1 MRLPDEELE
10 AMLAD
15 LESDRAE
22 RKETFNGD
30 APEKVRQAV
39 CAFANDL
46 PGHGRPGVA
55 FIGVR
60 DDGTPTNLPITDDLL
75 LTLASIR
82 SDGNIQPIPSM
93 SVEKRVLR
101 GVDVAVITVLPADAP
116 PVRYKGR
123 TYIRTGPRR
132 DIASLQ
138 DERIL
143 NERRRHRNLPFD
155 LQPVSFATL
164 ADISRRV
171 FEEEYLV
178 GAFSADVLEANHR
191 SFEERL
197 SSCRMVE
204 SIENPVPTVLGS
216 LVLGTRTRD
225 LIPCA
230 YIQFLRIDGTE
241 LDSPIIDEAAI
252 DGRLGEVIN
261 RVDEKIKAHISTA
274 VDVHSADTE
283 KRRADYPLAALQ
295 QLVRNAVMHRSYEGT
310 NAPVRLTWFSDRI
323 EIVNPGGPFGIV
335 TAANFGQPGVTD
347 YRNPHLAEAMKVL
360 GYVQRF
366 GVGIATAR
374 RLLAENGNPAPQF
387 EPRETHVL
395 VTIRRSA

>member
-1 MRLPDEELE
+1 MRLSDEELD
-10 AMLAD
+10 ALAAD

-22 RKETFNGD
+22 RKESFKGD

-46 PGHGRPGVA
+46 PGHNRAGVA
-55 FIGVR
+55 FIGIK
-60 DDGTPTNLPITDDLL
+60 DDGSPANLTITDELL
-75 LTLASIR
+75 RTLADIR
-82 SDGNIQPIPSM
+82 SDGGIQPIPSM
-93 SVEKRVLR
+93 SVERRIVR
-101 GVDVAVITVLPADAP
+101 GSEVAVITVLPADAP

-132 DIASLQ
+132 DIANAQ

-164 ADISRRV
+164 ADLSRGT
-171 FEEEYLV
+171 FEAEYLP
-178 GAFSADVLEANHR
+178 GAFSADVLQDNHR
-191 SFEERL
+191 SYEERL
-197 SSCRMVE
+197 SACRMIE
-204 SIENPVPTVLGS
+204 SVDNPVPTVLGS
-216 LVLGTRTRD
+216 LVIGTRPRD

-230 YIQFLRIDGTE
+230 YIQFLRLEGTE
-241 LDSPIIDEAAI
+241 LDASIIDEAAV
-252 DGRLGEVIN
+252 DGRLGEVLN
-261 RVDEKIKAHISTA
+261 RIDDKIKANISTI
-274 VDVHSADTE
+274 VDIQSSDTE
-283 KRRADYPLAALQ
+283 KRRPDYPLAALQ
-295 QLVRNAVMHRSYEGT
+295 QLVRNAVMHRSYEAT
-310 NAPVRLTWFSDRI
+310 HAPVRFTWFSDRI
-323 EIVNPGGPFGIV
+323 EIINPGGPYGIV
-335 TAANFGQPGVTD
+335 TAANFGKPGVTD

-374 RLLAENGNPAPQF
+374 RLLAENGNPAPEF
-387 EPRETHVL
+387 EPRDTHVL